1 MIISHTVMPN
11 GGWVYKQGQI
21 TLIGETFDLLKKNV
35 IDHRKFNGIPEGN
48 VQADIEEY
56 LVKKFPHMKKNSV
69 LA

>member
-11 GGWVYKQGQI
+11 GGWTYKQGEI
-21 TLIGETFDLLKKNV
+21 TLVSDTFDNLKKHV
-35 IDHRKFNGIPEGN
+35 IAHRKSNGIPEGN

-56 LVKKFPHMKKNSV
+56 LVKKFPHLRKDSV